1 MSNLSMELRCK
12 ISLENYFKLSNI
24 KIFSAIKSGG
34 FYSIDCKQCALCVSS
49 IAYGLT
55 KVKYNLLLINCNDFK
70 INLSLKES
78 LCCHNTDAQQNT
90 VIKIFHCTVPV
101 LYEMRFL
108 KFCIGL
114 GKA

>member
-1 MSNLSMELRCK
+1 MELRCK
-12 ISLENYFKLSNI
+12 ISLENYFKLWNI
-24 KIFSAIKSGG
+24 KTFSAIKSGN
-34 FYSIDCKQCALCVSS
+34 FYSIDYNQRVSS
-49 IAYGLT
+49 VAYGLT
-55 KVKYNLLLINCNDFK
+55 KVKYNLLLINCNDSK

-78 LCCHNTDAQQNT
+78 LCYSNTDTQHNI

-101 LYEMRFL
+101 LREMRFL